1 MEANSRH
8 MDASRGISIPD
19 TVPAPLTDA
28 DLQRFFSERGGGAM
42 RLIVGYLE
50 AGESWTQDRRGSRV
64 EHLLTNDLA
73 ERMLAGPSPY
83 AEPVLS
89 GQVMDYLRAG
99 RIFRILDW
107 LDAHPEN
114 SVAGILT
121 NPDVPVT
128 FRERLRKMILILW
141 RGELLERIF
150 MPERQAEIL
159 RALNQ
164 NQKVKHVED

>member
-1 MEANSRH
+1 MESNIHS
-8 MDASRGISIPD
+8 DSGRGLAIAETLP
-19 TVPAPLTDA
+19 TPLTEA
-28 DLQRFFSERGGGAM
+28 DLQRFFSERGGGSL

-50 AGESWTQDRRGSRV
+50 AGEFWVLDQRGTRV
-64 EHLLTNDLA
+64 ERLLTNDLA
-73 ERMLAGPSPY
+73 ERMLSGPSPY

-89 GQVMDYLRAG
+89 GQFMEYLRAG

-114 SVAGILT
+114 SVANILT
-121 NPDVPVT
+121 HPEVPFT

-150 MPERQAEIL
+150 LPERQAEIL
-159 RALNQ
+159 KALNQ
-164 NQKVKHVED
+164 KKGGDS